1 MPGGT
6 GGASRVLQWGVN
18 ARRCFVQ
25 AVAALLIFAL
35 VRAFGPA
42 VSPAIS
48 IAALTVVLVVIARI
62 SGATLGDLAL
72 RPADSGAGLRYGGAA
87 SGVVLIALLLAAA
100 LPATRNLLHD
110 QRAEIDG
117 GQVIYEIGV
126 SIVLL
131 IAIPEE
137 FAFRGVLLGSAV
149 SLWRERQAMVITSAL
164 FGVWHIQ
171 PTLATMSDNPGVS
184 GLSGTTSGR
193 LIVVLSAVVVTFV
206 AGLVFGWL
214 RLRSRSLL
222 ASVLAHVATNGLG
235 LTVAWITVRWSALR

>member
-1 MPGGT
+1 M
-6 GGASRVLQWGVN
+6 GVN
-18 ARRCFVQ
+18 ACRCFVQ
-25 AVAALLIFAL
+25 AVAALAVFAL

-48 IAALTVVLVVIARI
+48 VAALTVVLGVIARI

-72 RPADSGAGLRYGGAA
+72 RPADSGTGLRYGGAA
-87 SGVVLIALLLAAA
+87 SAVVLVALLLAAA
-100 LPATRNLLHD
+100 LPATRSLLHD
-110 QRAEIDG
+110 QRAQIHG
-117 GQVIYEIGV
+117 GQLIYEIAV

-149 SLWRERQAMVITSAL
+149 SLWGGRQGAVITSAL
-164 FGVWHIQ
+164 FGVWHIH

-184 GLSGTTSGR
+184 GLSASMPGR
-193 LIVVLSAVVVTFV
+193 MVVVLCAVVVTFV

-214 RLRSRSLL
+214 RLRSGSLL
-222 ASVLAHVATNGLG
+222 ASVLAHAATNGLG
-235 LTVAWITVRWSALR
+235 LAVAWVTVRWSALH

>member
-1 MPGGT
+1 
-6 GGASRVLQWGVN
+6 VN

-25 AVAALLIFAL
+25 AVAALAIFAL

-48 IAALTVVLVVIARI
+48 VAALTVVLVVIARI
-62 SGATLGDLAL
+62 SGATLADLGL
-72 RPADSGAGLRYGGAA
+72 RPTDSGAGLRYGGAA

-100 LPATRNLLHD
+100 LPPTRNLLHD
-110 QRAEIDG
+110 ERAQIDS
-117 GQVIYEIGV
+117 GQLIYEIAV

-131 IAIPEE
+131 IAVPEE

-149 SLWRERQAMVITSAL
+149 SLWRERRGTVLTSAL

-171 PTLATMSDNPGVS
+171 PTLATMSDNPGVR
-184 GLSGTTSGR
+184 GLAATTPGR
-193 LIVVLSAVVVTFV
+193 LVVVLGAVVVTFV

-235 LTVAWITVRWSALR
+235 LAVAWVTVR